1 MIARLPVEH
10 ARVSR
15 FSVSRLTC
23 AFSKSFCEFASV
35 VGVGGVG
42 NGNGTS
48 DVSWFTNAWTRL
60 LSCRRS
66 EIPSGIDSNR

>member
-1 MIARLPVEH
+1 MIARLPWSTP
-10 ARVSR
+10 A
-15 FSVSRLTC
+15 FALLSVSRLTC

-48 DVSWFTNAWTRL
+48 DVSWFTNASTRL